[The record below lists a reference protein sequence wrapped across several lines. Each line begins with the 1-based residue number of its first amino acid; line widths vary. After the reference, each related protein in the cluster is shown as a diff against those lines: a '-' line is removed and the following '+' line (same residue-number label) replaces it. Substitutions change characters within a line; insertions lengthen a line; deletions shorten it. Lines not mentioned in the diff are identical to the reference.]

1 MGRTCPQDAK
11 VCHTHHLEVS
21 STYVTGSDDIG
32 SSSNSIGTTTQHTDD
47 DMTKKQP
54 PLGNPHARTHEKHL
68 YALGIPKVKATID

>member
-1 MGRTCPQDAK
+1 MYYS
-11 VCHTHHLEVS
+11 VC
-21 STYVTGSDDIG
+21 G